1 MTGASPTKTGAPG
14 REKLPWTAEA
24 YVAGDRQ
31 PILDLIHSYY
41 GPIETANGD
50 FFNWQYFDNPSGHV
64 ILWLAKSPE
73 RAIVGQHVL
82 LPMRLLV
89 DGRRTTGCLSFNALV
104 DPRYHGQGIW
114 TGLGR
119 KAHEEGVARGL
130 SLSYGIPNPNSH
142 RPMVKELEYAAVFDV
157 PVLVKA
163 LDLPTAARTVLGGWK
178 GAVGA
183 LGGAVAGPVL
193 FPRRRPSGR
202 SDVTSVDR
210 FDAAFDALA
219 ARAGARYRILL
230 ERDAA
235 HLNWRYIDCPTRT
248 THRWQIRTGPSAAGY
263 AILRAK
269 DFRGLRLGVLLD
281 FLVEPGPE
289 APAAGAE
296 LLARV
301 EEKAREEGCSL
312 LLTFCLG
319 HTGEFAALGRAGW
332 RVGPARLLPQ
342 PFPLL
347 VRPLN
352 WTGDLPDPARV
363 ENWFLTTGDYDVF

>member
-1 MTGASPTKTGAPG
+1 MTGAPPTPPGKPG
-14 REKLPWTAEA
+14 RETLPWTAEA
-24 YVAGDRQ
+24 YVPGDRQ
-31 PILDLIHSYY
+31 PILNLIHSYY
-41 GPIETANGD
+41 GPIETADGD

-64 ILWLAKSPE
+64 LLWLAKSPD
-73 RAIVGQHVL
+73 RGIVGQHVL

-89 DGRRTTGCLSFNALV
+89 DGARTTGCLSFNALV

-119 KAHEEGVARGL
+119 KAHEEAAQRGL

-142 RPMVKELEYAAVFDV
+142 RPMVKELGYAAVFDV

-163 LDLPTAARTVLGGWK
+163 LDLPAAARTVLGGWK
-178 GAVGA
+178 GAIGA
-183 LGGAVAGPVL
+183 LGGALAGPLL
-193 FPRRRPSGR
+193 FPRRRPTGR
-202 SDVTSVDR
+202 PDIVPVDR
-210 FDAAFDALA
+210 FDAAFDGLA
-219 ARAGARYRILL
+219 DRSGQRYRILL

-235 HLNWRYIDCPTRT
+235 HLNWRYVDCPTRT
-248 THRWQIRTGPSAAGY
+248 THRWQIRSNEAAAGY

-269 DFRGLRLGVLLD
+269 EFRGLRLGVLLD
-281 FLVEPGPE
+281 FVVEPS
-289 APAAGAE
+289 PASRDTGAE

-301 EEKAREEGCSL
+301 EETARAEGCSL

-319 HTGEFAALGRAGW
+319 HTAEFAALGRAGW
-332 RVGPARLLPQ
+332 RVGPAKLLPQ

-347 VRPLN
+347 VCPLDWSGDRP
-352 WTGDLPDPARV
+352 DASRV